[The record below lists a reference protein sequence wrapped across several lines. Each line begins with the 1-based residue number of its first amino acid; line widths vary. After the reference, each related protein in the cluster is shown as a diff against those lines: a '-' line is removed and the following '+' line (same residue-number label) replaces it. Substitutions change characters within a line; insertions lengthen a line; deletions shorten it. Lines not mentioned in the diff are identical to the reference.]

1 MDQRIKTYVRPLR
14 RRWGLTQKELAF
26 IIGAKSG
33 TVVSRIEGVKRTPNV
48 ATVLACALVFDVA
61 APVELFPVLVS
72 QIHENVR
79 RRVNELYEELQGN
92 PNKLT
97 RKKLDFFE
105 AVLARLEADDT
116 ANGI

>member
-26 IIGAKSG
+26 LIGAKSG
-33 TVVSRIEGVKRTPNV
+33 TVVSRIEGVKRTPNL
-48 ATVLACALVFDVA
+48 AAALACALVFDVA
-61 APVELFPVLVS
+61 PVDLFPVLVF
-72 QIHENVR
+72 QIHGNVR

-105 AVLARLEADDT
+105 ALLARLEADDT

>member
-1 MDQRIKTYVRPLR
+1 MDHRIKTYVRPVR

-26 IIGAKSG
+26 IIGVKSG
-33 TVVSRIEGVKRTPNV
+33 TVVSRIEGDKRTPNL
-48 ATVLACALVFDVA
+48 AAVLACALVFGV

-72 QIHENVR
+72 QIHKDVR

-92 PNKLT
+92 PGELT

-105 AVLARLEADDT
+105 AVLARSEADDT